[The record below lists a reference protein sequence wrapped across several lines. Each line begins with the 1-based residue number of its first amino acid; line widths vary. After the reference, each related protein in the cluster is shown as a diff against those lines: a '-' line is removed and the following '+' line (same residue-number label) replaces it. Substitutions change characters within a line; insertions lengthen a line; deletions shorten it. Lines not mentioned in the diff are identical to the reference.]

1 MTVAWLI
8 PLTVA
13 LYTLVLLDHFDP
25 LSWDPLFRM
34 QELVDIFLEKE
45 RIGCGSFSYVFQ
57 CGFPD
62 LLGVLRD
69 LASVDVL
76 DHL

>member
-1 MTVAWLI
+1 
-8 PLTVA
+8 
-13 LYTLVLLDHFDP
+13 
-25 LSWDPLFRM
+25 M